1 MNILQILPK
10 LDVGGVE
17 TGTIDLAKELINRGH
32 KVIVVSGGGK
42 LVKNLIDIS
51 VKHIELPVHKKSP
64 FTVIK
69 CIKNLEEIIRIER
82 IDVVHSRSRVPN
94 IIAFFAA
101 RRAGAKFITTA
112 HGYYSNHFISLIVTG
127 YPSMTSRV
135 PFTSLFICSKSSA
148 KAALLSSSVFETIIF
163 LNLKS
168 GISEPL
174 P

>member
-42 LVKNLIDIS
+42 LVKNLRDIS

-112 HGYYSNHFISLIVTG
+112 HG
-127 YPSMTSRV
+127 
-135 PFTSLFICSKSSA
+135 
-148 KAALLSSSVFETIIF
+148 
-163 LNLKS
+163 
-168 GISEPL
+168 
-174 P
+174 